1 MATTRILLGIIC
13 FAFTGSFA
21 KSDGDLLARGR
32 IDTAQIRQRNLLVH
46 IAAAE
51 LGVRELTGNNDGKKV
66 EAYLASARLTKG
78 NPWCAAYLTWVFK
91 KAGFSQPRTGWSPS
105 LFPASRLTKAA
116 LPGDIIGIYFP
127 DMKRVAHVGLL
138 ERIDG
143 DWCISIE
150 GNTSGAGSR
159 EGNGVFRKRRH
170 IRTIY
175 QFADWVSPKSVA
187 Q

>member
-1 MATTRILLGIIC
+1 MATIRILLGIIC

-21 KSDGDLLARGR
+21 KSDSALLALRK
-32 IDTAQIRQRNLLVH
+32 IDTAQIRQRNLLVRT
-46 IAAAE
+46 AAAE
-51 LGVRELTGNNDGKKV
+51 LGVRELTGNNDGLRV
-66 EAYLASARLTKG
+66 EAYLASAGLAKG
-78 NPWCAAYLTWVFK
+78 NPWCAAYLSWVFR

-105 LFPASRLTKAA
+105 LFPASRLTKRA

-143 DWCISIE
+143 DWCVSIE
-150 GNTSGAGSR
+150 GNTSGVGSR
-159 EGNGVFRKRRH
+159 EGSGVFRKRRH

-175 QFADWVSPKSVA
+175 QFADWVSPKVPT